1 MTLKKKSLLK
11 KIKNFTINF
20 GPQHPAAHG
29 VLRLVIE
36 LNGEIVNRADPHIG
50 LLDRSTEKLI
60 EYKNYVQSLPYF
72 DRLDY
77 VSMMAQEHSYCLVIF
92 KVRVK
97 NSSFYDFISSVL
109 IAAFLLLLALPW
121 NWEHELMKAG
131 AGAFVRVY
139 RNGYVYLQQKIP
151 EDFAPANIC
160 IQFPDTTLYLDQSP
174 KI

>member
-1 MTLKKKSLLK
+1 MPCA
-11 KIKNFTINF
+11 
-20 GPQHPAAHG
+20 GQQP
-29 VLRLVIE
+29 
-36 LNGEIVNRADPHIG
+36 
-50 LLDRSTEKLI
+50 
-60 EYKNYVQSLPYF
+60 
-72 DRLDY
+72 
-77 VSMMAQEHSYCLVIF
+77 
-92 KVRVK
+92 K
-97 NSSFYDFISSVL
+97 NSARKNAAFAEFFGSGVTNLRKDAG
-109 IAAFLLLLALPW
+109 AAFLLLLALPW